1 MKKKIFT
8 FALIIFLAVSLVF
21 LTGCSNEENTQEVG
35 SETENQAIE
44 NATNN
49 ESWTLQDNTNSVND
63 ENQNVSDNTK
73 TADETINE
81 FYNSMSNKDFKSAAS
96 LFNEEEFKNF
106 MSEEYSTIEEIEE
119 SLEKCYNE
127 FSAVFATKINNI
139 NPIEDVDEFDE
150 ITGSEGTSEE
160 EFNEILGDY
169 DIYEAELDINSETA
183 SDIFILTKDN
193 KIVSSAILIGYYA
206 SNNSI
211 NDQAESSATEMEKD
225 SLKTEFD
232 LAFTSIYMNYILEG
246 NSANYA
252 DYCTKDVIQENL
264 HDATIQTFAWNGNIG
279 KGTVEYN
286 NKTFNFTLTL
296 SGKTDV
302 DVSID

>member
-49 ESWTLQDNTNSVND
+49 ESWTLQDKTNSVND

-73 TADETINE
+73 TADETIYE
-81 FYNSMSNKDFKSAAS
+81 FYNYMNNKDFKSAAS

-193 KIVSSAILIGYYA
+193 KIVSSALLISYYD

-211 NDQAESSATEMEKD
+211 NDQAESAATETKKNN
-225 SLKTEFD
+225 LKTEFD
-232 LAFTSIYMNYILEG
+232 LAFIDIYMDYILEG

-264 HDATIQTFAWNGNIG
+264 NDATIQTFAWNGNIG
-279 KGTVEYN
+279 KGTVQYN

>member
-1 MKKKIFT
+1 
-8 FALIIFLAVSLVF
+8 
-21 LTGCSNEENTQEVG
+21 
-35 SETENQAIE
+35 
-44 NATNN
+44 
-49 ESWTLQDNTNSVND
+49 
-63 ENQNVSDNTK
+63 
-73 TADETINE
+73 
-81 FYNSMSNKDFKSAAS
+81 
-96 LFNEEEFKNF
+96 
-106 MSEEYSTIEEIEE
+106 
-119 SLEKCYNE
+119 
-127 FSAVFATKINNI
+127 
-139 NPIEDVDEFDE
+139 
-150 ITGSEGTSEE
+150 
-160 EFNEILGDY
+160 
-169 DIYEAELDINSETA
+169 
-183 SDIFILTKDN
+183 
-193 KIVSSAILIGYYA
+193 
-206 SNNSI
+206 
-211 NDQAESSATEMEKD
+211 MEKD

>member
-49 ESWTLQDNTNSVND
+49 ESWTLQDKTNSVND

-81 FYNSMSNKDFKSAAS
+81 FYNYMNNKDFKSAAS

-127 FSAVFATKINNI
+127 FSAVFAAKINNI
-139 NPIEDVDEFDE
+139 NR
-150 ITGSEGTSEE
+150 
-160 EFNEILGDY
+160 
-169 DIYEAELDINSETA
+169 
-183 SDIFILTKDN
+183 
-193 KIVSSAILIGYYA
+193 
-206 SNNSI
+206 
-211 NDQAESSATEMEKD
+211 
-225 SLKTEFD
+225 
-232 LAFTSIYMNYILEG
+232 LE
-246 NSANYA
+246 
-252 DYCTKDVIQENL
+252 
-264 HDATIQTFAWNGNIG
+264 
-279 KGTVEYN
+279 
-286 NKTFNFTLTL
+286 
-296 SGKTDV
+296 
-302 DVSID
+302 